1 MEVECFVTTE
11 EIYQMIQE
19 LRKQAQK
26 EQTENKITDNTEK
39 EKTENTDISE
49 EQNIDVALLFAC
61 ERSIEMVKNYC
72 YIEQIPTEL
81 KNVCVEIALLLYDNG
96 GYQSKNTT
104 LKSIKEGNVALTYQ
118 SESSAWKENKK
129 TLLKEFSEEL
139 DRFRKLKW

>member
-1 MEVECFVTTE
+1 
-11 EIYQMIQE
+11 
-19 LRKQAQK
+19 
-26 EQTENKITDNTEK
+26 
-39 EKTENTDISE
+39 
-49 EQNIDVALLFAC
+49 
-61 ERSIEMVKNYC
+61 MVKNYC

-129 TLLKEFSEEL
+129 TQDKPIEKMSLKARLAEKKVHVAGQGRDENTKNQQREM
-139 DRFRKLKW
+139 

>member
-72 YIEQIPTEL
+72 YIEQTVKSDTYFL
-81 KNVCVEIALLLYDNG
+81 KLLSGRD
-96 GYQSKNTT
+96 KM
-104 LKSIKEGNVALTYQ
+104 KIKEGKDGYGKRV
-118 SESSAWKENKK
+118 
-129 TLLKEFSEEL
+129 
-139 DRFRKLKW
+139 